1 MNAMADTL
9 GDYPYTLSKQGGKII
24 IKFHPKGPN
33 LKYPDSV
40 KFSLVLSS
48 DDVRKLKKI
57 LS

>member
-1 MNAMADTL
+1 MKDRL

-24 IKFHPKGPN
+24 LKFHPKGDN

-40 KFSLVLSS
+40 KFALTLSS